1 MEGRLMRHQPAFL
14 IYSLYDTGSKLLNN
28 VSHVLLFITHPCPI
42 KPTILTP
49 ITPKS

>member
-14 IYSLYDTGSKLLNN
+14 IYSLYDTGPTLLNN
-28 VSHVLLFITHPCPI
+28 VSHVLLFIPPCPI

-49 ITPKS
+49 ITPKP

>member
-14 IYSLYDTGSKLLNN
+14 IYSLSNTGSKLLNN

-42 KPTILTP
+42 KPTP
-49 ITPKS
+49 S

>member
-28 VSHVLLFITHPCPI
+28 VSHVMLFMAQRKI
-42 KPTILTP
+42 
-49 ITPKS
+49 SGDYA